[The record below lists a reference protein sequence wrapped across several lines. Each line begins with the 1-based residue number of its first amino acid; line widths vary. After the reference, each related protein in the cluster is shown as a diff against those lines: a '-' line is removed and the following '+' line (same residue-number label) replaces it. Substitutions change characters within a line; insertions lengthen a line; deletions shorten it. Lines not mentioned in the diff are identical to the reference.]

1 MNFSFSK
8 TKGATEG
15 GKFLGAGI
23 HKATFKG
30 IDFDTVES
38 KNGDEFNVMVLN
50 LDVEGYGPYTHN
62 FFEPQSDE
70 RKEMQWGL
78 SPSQVDHFLIAV
90 RQILDAL
97 DPQLVVD
104 LDEGK
109 ISLEG
114 SFKKI
119 VAGIKKLT
127 DSHIEDEIQIKLL
140 PQSNGFNSI
149 PSFVAG
155 ISKNG
160 NLTIKT
166 RFIGHD
172 LTLNDRELKMIEAA
186 KTAAPTDMKSKDT
199 SVADKLRED
208 LENDD
213 NEIGDDLPF

>member
-23 HKATFKG
+23 HDATFNG
-30 IDFDTVES
+30 IDFGTVES
-38 KNGDEFNVMVLN
+38 KNGEEFNVMVLK
-50 LDVEGYGPYTHN
+50 LDVKGYGEFVHN

-70 RKEMQWGL
+70 RQEMQWGL
-78 SPSQVDHFLIAV
+78 SPSQVDHFLIAI

-97 DPQLVVD
+97 DPQLVTD

-119 VAGIKKLT
+119 VTGIKKLT
-127 DSHIEDEIQIKLL
+127 DSHIGDEVQIKLL
-140 PQSNGFNSI
+140 PQNNGYNSI

-160 NLTIKT
+160 NLTIRT

-172 LTLNDRELKMIEAA
+172 LTLNDREVKMIEAA
-186 KTAAPTDMKSKDT
+186 KEAKPTDMKSKDT
-199 SVADKLRED
+199 SVTDKLRED
-208 LENDD
+208 LESDD